1 MTPIDNGKKAK
12 GYKLYHLMVVSLVFL
27 FLGKY
32 LAAGS
37 SGA

>member
-1 MTPIDNGKKAK
+1 LTPIDNGKKAK
-12 GYKLYHLMVVSLVFL
+12 GYQLFHLMAISLVFL

-37 SGA
+37 TGV